1 MDILLLARPEKAL
14 MDMETLEEQKMLV
27 EQMED
32 VEDISKEVEAIATEA
47 TLQLE
52 KLVEEEV
59 GEVGGNFDY
68 IENLLDARPEGALH
82 DEHSEK
88 EGKEPLNLALSDDE
102 DKGVDEE
109 DMVLTHMLV
118 EDVEDISKEME
129 AIATEATLQ
138 LEKLLVEDQEIVPP
152 GMEEPGLA
160 NMKMEENVAEEELIE
175 GEKSTR
181 KRKREVEGEEEEEDN
196 NKAKRFCSW
205 RTWMTDVFNSWFN
218 IDFGYFVHLY
228 SGFSDLFVRPT

>member
-1 MDILLLARPEKAL
+1 MSVNHQSLSGMDILLLAPPEKAL

-68 IENLLDARPEGALH
+68 IENLLDAGFVGAWH

-88 EGKEPLNLALSDDE
+88 EGKETLNLALSGDE
-102 DKGVDEE
+102 DEGVGEE
-109 DMVLTHMLV
+109 DMALTHM
-118 EDVEDISKEME
+118 
-129 AIATEATLQ
+129 
-138 LEKLLVEDQEIVPP
+138 LVEDQEIVPP
-152 GMEEPGLA
+152 GLDEPGLA
-160 NMKMEENVAEEELIE
+160 NMEMEENVAEEELIE
-175 GEKSTR
+175 EVKRKR
-181 KRKREVEGEEEEEDN
+181 KRKREVEEEEEVEDN
-196 NKAKRFCSW
+196 NKAKRFCGW

>member
-1 MDILLLARPEKAL
+1 MDILLLTRPEKAL
-14 MDMETLEEQKMLV
+14 MNMETLEEQKMLV

-32 VEDISKEVEAIATEA
+32 VEDISKEVEVIATEA

-68 IENLLDARPEGALH
+68 IENLLDARFPGARH

-88 EGKEPLNLALSDDE
+88 EGKETLNLALSDDVDE
-102 DKGVDEE
+102 GVDEE
-109 DMVLTHMLV
+109 DVVLTHMLV
-118 EDVEDISKEME
+118 ED
-129 AIATEATLQ
+129 
-138 LEKLLVEDQEIVPP
+138 QENVPP
-152 GMEEPGLA
+152 GVEEPGV
-160 NMKMEENVAEEELIE
+160 EENVAEGELIE
-175 GEKSTR
+175 GEKSKR
-181 KRKREVEGEEEEEDN
+181 KRKREEEEEEEVEDN
-196 NKAKRFCSW
+196 NKAKRFCGW

-228 SGFSDLFVRPT
+228 SGFSDMFVRPT

>member
-14 MDMETLEEQKMLV
+14 MNMETLEEQKMLV

-32 VEDISKEVEAIATEA
+32 VEDISKEVEVIATEA

-68 IENLLDARPEGALH
+68 IENLLEARIVGASH

-88 EGKEPLNLALSDDE
+88 EGKETLNLALSNDE
-102 DKGVDEE
+102 DEGVDEE
-109 DMVLTHMLV
+109 DTVLTHM
-118 EDVEDISKEME
+118 
-129 AIATEATLQ
+129 
-138 LEKLLVEDQEIVPP
+138 LVEDQEIVPP
-152 GMEEPGLA
+152 GVEEPGVA
-160 NMKMEENVAEEELIE
+160 NMKMEENDAKEELIE
-175 GEKSTR
+175 GEGEKSNR
-181 KRKREVEGEEEEEDN
+181 KRKREEEEEVEDN
-196 NKAKRFCSW
+196 NKAKRFCGW

-228 SGFSDLFVRPT
+228 SGFSDMFVRPT

>member
-1 MDILLLARPEKAL
+1 MDILLPARLEKAL
-14 MDMETLEEQKMLV
+14 MNRGTLEELKMLV

-32 VEDISKEVEAIATEA
+32 VEEISKEVEAIATEA

-68 IENLLDARPEGALH
+68 IENLLEARVVGAWH

-88 EGKEPLNLALSDDE
+88 EGKETLNLALSDDVDE
-102 DKGVDEE
+102 GVDEE
-109 DMVLTHMLV
+109 DVVLTHMLV
-118 EDVEDISKEME
+118 ED
-129 AIATEATLQ
+129 
-138 LEKLLVEDQEIVPP
+138 QENVPP
-152 GMEEPGLA
+152 GVEEPGV
-160 NMKMEENVAEEELIE
+160 EENVAEGELIE
-175 GEKSTR
+175 GEKSKR
-181 KRKREVEGEEEEEDN
+181 KRKREEEEEEVEDN
-196 NKAKRFCSW
+196 NKAKRFCGW

-228 SGFSDLFVRPT
+228 SGFSDMFVRPT

>member
-14 MDMETLEEQKMLV
+14 MNMETLEEQKMLV

-32 VEDISKEVEAIATEA
+32 VEDISKEVEVIATEA

-68 IENLLDARPEGALH
+68 IENLLDARFPGARH

-88 EGKEPLNLALSDDE
+88 EGKETLNLALSNDE
-102 DKGVDEE
+102 DEGANEE

-118 EDVEDISKEME
+118 ED
-129 AIATEATLQ
+129 
-138 LEKLLVEDQEIVPP
+138 QEIVPP
-152 GMEEPGLA
+152 GVEEPGVA

-175 GEKSTR
+175 GEKNKR
-181 KRKREVEGEEEEEDN
+181 KRKREEEEEVEDN
-196 NKAKRFCSW
+196 NKAKRFCGW
-205 RTWMTDVFNSWFN
+205 RTWMTDVFNSLFN
-218 IDFGYFVHLY
+218 IDFGSFVHLY
-228 SGFSDLFVRPT
+228 SGFSDMFVRPT

>member
-1 MDILLLARPEKAL
+1 MDILLLARPETAL
-14 MDMETLEEQKMLV
+14 INIETLEEQKMLV

-32 VEDISKEVEAIATEA
+32 VEDISKEVVAIATEA

-68 IENLLDARPEGALH
+68 IENLLDARFPGARH

-88 EGKEPLNLALSDDE
+88 EGKETLNLALSDDVDE
-102 DKGVDEE
+102 SVDEE

-118 EDVEDISKEME
+118 ED
-129 AIATEATLQ
+129 
-138 LEKLLVEDQEIVPP
+138 QEIVPP
-152 GMEEPGLA
+152 GVEEPWVA
-160 NMKMEENVAEEELIE
+160 KMKMEENDAKEELIE
-175 GEKSTR
+175 GEGEKSNR
-181 KRKREVEGEEEEEDN
+181 KRKREVEEEVEDN
-196 NKAKRFCSW
+196 NKAKRFCGW

-228 SGFSDLFVRPT
+228 SGFSDMFVRPT